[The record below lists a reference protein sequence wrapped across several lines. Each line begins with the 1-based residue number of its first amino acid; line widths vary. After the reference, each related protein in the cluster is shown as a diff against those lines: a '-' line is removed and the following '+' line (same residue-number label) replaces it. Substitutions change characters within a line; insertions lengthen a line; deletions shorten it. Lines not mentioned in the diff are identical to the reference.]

1 MSDNTQPTEPLALPA
16 GVDRVSDLGTLLTL
30 REASERLG
38 VSVKTVR
45 RMVARGDLPGSHQVP
60 MPNGK
65 GLQWVVP
72 YSEIVRQENTVKA
85 QAPAPS
91 ETVTEL
97 LALRE
102 QVAKLEAERNLLQA
116 LADER
121 AHALE
126 QLHTSFRALMPA
138 QTERTRKKLF
148 RRK

>member
-1 MSDNTQPTEPLALPA
+1 MSNNTEPTEPLALPA

-30 REASERLG
+30 KQSAEMVGL
-38 VSVKTVR
+38 SVKTVR
-45 RMVARGDLPGSHQVP
+45 RMIARGELLGAHQTP
-60 MPNGK
+60 MSSGK

-72 YSEIVRQENTVKA
+72 YSELIKHQNTTKA

-91 ETVTEL
+91 ETMTEL

-102 QVAKLEAERNLLQA
+102 QVARLEAERNLLRA

-121 AHALE
+121 ANSLE

-138 QTERTRKKLF
+138 QNERTRKKLF
-148 RRK
+148 RR

>member
-1 MSDNTQPTEPLALPA
+1 M
-16 GVDRVSDLGTLLTL
+16 
-30 REASERLG
+30 AS
-38 VSVKTVR
+38 
-45 RMVARGDLPGSHQVP
+45 
-60 MPNGK
+60 GK

-102 QVAKLEAERNLLQA
+102 QVAKLEAERNLLRA

-121 AHALE
+121 ANALE

-138 QTERTRKKLF
+138 QNERNRKKLF
-148 RRK
+148 WRK